1 MLTKKT
7 SKNQITLPKK
17 VVELFPG
24 TQYFDA
30 TIQDNKIVLIPV
42 RITGAAS
49 QLDNVREKM
58 KKLGISEKDVGEAIR
73 WARKGKR

>member
-49 QLDNVREKM
+49 QLDTVREKM
-58 KKLGISEKDVGEAIR
+58 KKLGISQKDVGEAIR

>member
-42 RITGAAS
+42 RITPATS
-49 QLDNVREKM
+49 RLDTVRDKM
-58 KKLGISEKDVGEAIR
+58 KKLGMSQKDVGEAIR
-73 WARKGKR
+73 WARRGKR

>member
-58 KKLGISEKDVGEAIR
+58 KKLGISQKDVGEAIR

>member
-30 TIQDNKIVLIPV
+30 NIQDNKIVLIPV
-42 RITGAAS
+42 RITAAAS
-49 QLDNVREKM
+49 RLDTVREKM
-58 KKLGISEKDVGEAIR
+58 KKLGISQKDVGEAIR

>member
-17 VVELFPG
+17 VVEAFPG

-49 QLDNVREKM
+49 QLDTVREKM
-58 KKLGISEKDVGEAIR
+58 KKLGISQKDVGEAIR

>member
-17 VVELFPG
+17 VVEGFPD

-30 TIQDNKIVLIPV
+30 TVQDNKIVLIPV
-42 RITGAAS
+42 RITAATS
-49 QLDNVREKM
+49 RLDTVREKM
-58 KKLGISEKDVGEAIR
+58 KKLGMSQKDVGEAIR
-73 WARKGKR
+73 WARRGKR

>member
-17 VVELFPG
+17 VAEAFPD

-30 TIQDNKIVLIPV
+30 NIQDNMIILIPV
-42 RITGAAS
+42 RITAETS
-49 QLDNVREKM
+49 TLDGVREKM
-58 KKLGISEKDVGEAIR
+58 KKLGIESHATDTEL
-73 WARKGKR
+73 

>member
-17 VVELFPG
+17 VVEVFPD

-30 TIQDNKIVLIPV
+30 TIQDNKIILIPV
-42 RITGAAS
+42 RITAAAS
-49 QLDNVREKM
+49 RLDTVREKM

-73 WARKGKR
+73 WARRGKR